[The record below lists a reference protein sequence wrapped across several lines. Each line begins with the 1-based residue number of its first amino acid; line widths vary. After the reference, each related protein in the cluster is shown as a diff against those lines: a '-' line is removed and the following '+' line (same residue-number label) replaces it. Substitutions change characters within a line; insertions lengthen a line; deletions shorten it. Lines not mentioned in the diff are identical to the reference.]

1 VALCKCLD
9 IVELIA
15 QWDSVDARPP
25 ALMWRLRLGTVF
37 MLAIALA
44 GGQSAYLPFRVLQRI
59 EVDGTMVDV
68 PDPFSR

>member
-1 VALCKCLD
+1 
-9 IVELIA
+9 
-15 QWDSVDARPP
+15 
-25 ALMWRLRLGTVF
+25 MWRLRLGTVF